1 MAKHPELMTMPLPK
15 VDVPLPTVK
24 LLPTFRLVVVAFV
37 PVALA
42 KLSVVT
48 LARVANRSVVVAW
61 VMSAFAPVS
70 VPTTLKLVEV
80 APVNTPLV
88 V

>member
-15 VDVPLPTVK
+15 VDVPLPTVR
-24 LLPTFRLVVVAFV
+24 LLATLRLVVVALV

-48 LARVANRSVVVAW
+48 LARVENKSVVLAW